1 MHFHGV
7 SRVVSVLDRCNTCD
21 LFTRFCYTSV
31 RLSHDKIADCQ
42 VAHYYFVTQTI
53 IVSAPI
59 LRSFDLHRRSPKF
72 WNCYKCNSSEIDPK
86 LSFCNTKLIARML
99 SSEIQLVLSFVSTT
113 KVIPCN
119 SNCTFARCQSVIL
132 LRNKVAYRRREHL
145 KTGRATENW
154 LFGRPTQ

>member
-1 MHFHGV
+1 MSH
-7 SRVVSVLDRCNTCD
+7 L
-21 LFTRFCYTSV
+21 RFIHAILLHKCATV
-31 RLSHDKIADCQ
+31 PRWNRRLSSCTLLLCHSNNHSLCTN
-42 VAHYYFVTQTI
+42 F
-53 IVSAPI
+53 PI

-99 SSEIQLVLSFVSTT
+99 SSEIQLVLSFVSAT

-132 LRNKVAYRRREHL
+132 LRNKVAYRRQEHL